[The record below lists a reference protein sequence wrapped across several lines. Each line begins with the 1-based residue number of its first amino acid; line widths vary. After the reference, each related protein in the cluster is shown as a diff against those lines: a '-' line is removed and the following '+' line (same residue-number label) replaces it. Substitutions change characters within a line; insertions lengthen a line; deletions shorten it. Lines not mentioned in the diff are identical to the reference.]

1 MVDSGT
7 PEKWTYEK
15 DGRGTTGVSN
25 KFFSQLVNK
34 TKRTTMPDSRPHV
47 QSLVSDGVKGE

>member
-1 MVDSGT
+1 MIDSDT